1 MQWNHNELLAL
12 QDYELIMEAREAV
25 IDEIRNSKSEEDL
38 EKISEIRFYLITA
51 SMFDLEMQNGGLCQF
66 LANQGKF
73 HGAMLEN
80 ALLAFGAAEHSRIFT
95 EFCAKN
101 AIDLSKLEELLPETT
116 DPYQVM
122 ENYRNLMGKYPFTDF
137 DEAYFALDGEYPLER
152 MLGAYIRKHMTLFF
166 GN

>member
-12 QDYELIMEAREAV
+12 QDYELIIEAREAV
-25 IDEIRNSKSEEDL
+25 IDEIRNSESEADL
-38 EKISEIRFYLITA
+38 EKIPEIRFYLITA

-80 ALLAFGAAEHSRIFT
+80 ALLAFGAEEQSHIFT
-95 EFCAKN
+95 DFCTRN
-101 AIDLSKLEELLPETT
+101 AIDLSNLEELLPETT
-116 DPYQVM
+116 DPYQVL
-122 ENYRNLMGKYPFTDF
+122 ENYANLMGKYPFADF
-137 DEAYFALDGEYPLER
+137 NKTYFALDGECPLESI
-152 MLGAYIRKHMTLFF
+152 LGAYIRNHMALFF